1 MAVYPDDV
9 SLELKIEELADSLL
23 YLPFDSDSNDASGNG
38 NTPSTES
45 GGIIFPAHITPQV
58 GAGAVQLAEA
68 TTNLIVN
75 PIFEN
80 NVTDGWSTGANTTAT
95 HYTSDAYMGSAS
107 CKVATTGS
115 DMGIRF
121 IKTDTFTRGAND
133 DVTIQVRVKA
143 ISSSVQIAVALY
155 GSDWGNA
162 AATSWQTI
170 TSGDGWVYITLT
182 VDDATMDGWSSP
194 TNLFLVINNGAD
206 AGADK
211 EFLVDAVQAETKS
224 YPTPICHGS
233 LGEGHSWSGAAHNST
248 SSRTATDLRYPNS
261 VVSDLSHTGTIA
273 FWAMTMGADPD
284 DYKPATADYFM
295 FAECGYGGAGVGLL
309 LGLYMQ
315 DDGSGGQRS
324 AVPAWWGAIPGTAFY
339 GSTMIQPYEWHHY
352 VFNWDGTDIYIYLDG
367 NLEATKAQNDDL
379 NTGASTL
386 KIGQWGTTNHINAVM
401 DDFVVLDRALTDEEV
416 QILYRDGSNGVSF
429 EGVWNDIIED
439 VRVGEQI
446 NLRYGI
452 LGHGELMRQ
461 AGAGTLQFALKNDT
475 TNSGGLEGY
484 YSPGHA
490 NARSGFDLGR
500 KVRLVIEEGSADY
513 YKFVGRLTQI
523 TPVPGKKRERK
534 TICIA
539 QDWLYAASKHPVNL
553 IDVQENIR
561 SDEMVQIIVDNLD
574 SAPESISLEQGQETF
589 TYVADDFKD
598 EKTMAMAAL
607 DRVTRSEF
615 GFCYIRGNTN
625 GGGELTFE
633 DRHRR
638 VTETTIQATIDD
650 NDIFDMNVR
659 RDIEEVFNRI
669 IATAYP
675 REVSDT
681 DEILYSLYTPIEIP
695 PNSSKT
701 IRARYSDPDNR
712 DVRLGGKDFLDPEGK
727 NELVEQGSAD
737 DRGFEGG
744 VGSWTV
750 SGGGPVAR
758 SSSYAK
764 KGTYSLKY
772 TSGTGSSNVYGAQS
786 ARLTGFVQNDVVYY
800 QIYVN
805 VPDIWPGNVKVLL
818 QERNSA
824 GGFLA
829 NLELADLATS
839 TSGWVRVAGS
849 ITLTNAST
857 AKVNFWVGNPVASN
871 FSGGAVTLYIDEAYI
886 IHESELNFE
895 FSSSESGGGDKNV
908 YLELI
913 NSTLSGN
920 SAEFVLNNLSDDTG
934 YVTQLKVRGKAIRT
948 YDPIEY
954 RADDSDSIE
963 SYFLRPMKMDLRYI
977 ADPFVAQDFATIVL
991 SRTKDPHTFVES
1003 VVIAGNKSQTL
1014 LDAVLGLEPGDRI
1027 DIAEEVSGIDAE
1039 HFINGVEMRLI
1050 KAAGGVAI
1058 FARYF
1063 PRVASLDQF
1072 WSLGVAGL
1080 GELGIATKLAF

>member
-23 YLPFDSDSNDASGNG
+23 YLPFDSDCNDASGNG
-38 NTPSTES
+38 NTASTES

-58 GAGAVQLAEA
+58 GGGCVQLAEA
-68 TTNLIVN
+68 TTNLITN
-75 PIFEN
+75 PSFEVDTSGWTFN
-80 NVTDGWSTGANTTAT
+80 QGGTGGSLTRDTSKSFVGDASLRIDRGTSWTQAYSATISLADGESITLQARVYA
-95 HYTSDAYMGSAS
+95 DSA
-107 CKVATTGS
+107 
-115 DMGIRF
+115 
-121 IKTDTFTRGAND
+121 D
-133 DVTIQVRVKA
+133 DVKITIRDTTN
-143 ISSSVQIAVALY
+143 AVARASVSL
-155 GSDWGNA
+155 S
-162 AATSWQTI
+162 Q
-170 TSGDGWVYITLT
+170 
-182 VDDATMDGWSSP
+182 
-194 TNLFLVINNGAD
+194 
-206 AGADK
+206 AGVF
-211 EFLVDAVQAETKS
+211 EFLTCTWTNNTGGAVDVRAQLAIGSGGASQAWFDAIQFEKKA
-224 YPTPICHGS
+224 YPTPYCDGS
-233 LGEGHSWSGAAHNST
+233 LGDGHSWSGTAHNST
-248 SSRTATDLRYPNS
+248 SSRTKTVLEYTC
-261 VVSDLSHTGTIA
+261 SDVFPTSDSPYTIA
-273 FWAMTMGADPD
+273 AWIYLLQDPAQVAPTSW
-284 DYKPATADYFM
+284 YIAHIGGGT
-295 FAECGYGGAGVGLL
+295 GYIR
-309 LGLYMQ
+309 LYRRN
-315 DDGSGGQRS
+315 DTTDIKFHTNDGTNNAVLAYDISGESSG
-324 AVPAWWGAIPGTAFY
+324 
-339 GSTMIQPYEWHHY
+339 WHHVVAVY
-352 VFNWDGTDIYIYLDG
+352 DGTNGYLYFDG
-367 NLEATKAQNDDL
+367 ELKDS
-379 NTGASTL
+379 GASYFPTAL
-386 KIGQWGTTNHINAVM
+386 PNELEVGHSYNSAQWDSYI

-416 QILYRDGSNGVSF
+416 QILYRDGGNGVAF

-446 NLRYGI
+446 TLRYGI

-490 NARSGFDLGR
+490 NARSGFDLGK

-615 GFCYIRGNTN
+615 GFCYIKGNTN

-650 NDIFDMNVR
+650 DDIFDMNVR

-675 REVSDT
+675 REVSST
-681 DEILYSLYTPIEIP
+681 NETLYSLYTPIEIP

-701 IRARYSDPDNR
+701 IRARYSDPNNR
-712 DVRLGGKDFLDPEGK
+712 DVRLGGKDLLDPEGK

-737 DRGFEGG
+737 DRGFESG
-744 VGSWTV
+744 VGSWYEYTNAT
-750 SGGGPVAR
+750 GGSIAQSPA
-758 SSSYAK
+758 YAK
-764 KGTYSLKY
+764 RGTYSLKL
-772 TSGTGSSNVYGAQS
+772 TSGTDASAKYQARSSS
-786 ARLTGFVQNDVVYY
+786 ISGFAQNDVVYY
-800 QIYVN
+800 QAYVN
-805 VPDIWPGNVKVLL
+805 VPDTWPVDVVVYLH
-818 QERNSA
+818 ERDSA
-824 GGFLA
+824 DGWLAAHELA
-829 NLELADLATS
+829 NLGSS
-839 TSGWVRVAGS
+839 TSGWVRIAGS
-849 ITLTNAST
+849 VTLTNASV
-857 AKVNFWVGNPVASN
+857 AKVKLFIGNTTAAD
-871 FSGGAVTLYIDEAYI
+871 FSSGAVSLYIDEVYI
-886 IHESELNFE
+886 IHDSELNYE
-895 FSSSESGGGDKNV
+895 FSSSESGGGDKNAD
-908 YLELI
+908 LEMIESSLG
-913 NSTLSGN
+913 GN
-920 SAEFVLNNLSDDTG
+920 SAEFVINNLSDDMG

-954 RADDSDSIE
+954 RAEDSDSIE

-977 ADPFVAQDFATIVL
+977 ADPFVAQDFATIAL

-1003 VVIAGNKSQTL
+1003 VVVAGNKSQTL
-1014 LDAVLGLEPGDRI
+1014 LDAVLSLEPGDRI

-1039 HFINGVEMRLI
+1039 HFINGVEMRLT
-1050 KAAGGVAI
+1050 KAAGGVVI
-1058 FARYF
+1058 YARYY
-1063 PRVASLDQF
+1063 PRVASLDQY

-1080 GELGIATKLAF
+1080 GELGVATKLAF